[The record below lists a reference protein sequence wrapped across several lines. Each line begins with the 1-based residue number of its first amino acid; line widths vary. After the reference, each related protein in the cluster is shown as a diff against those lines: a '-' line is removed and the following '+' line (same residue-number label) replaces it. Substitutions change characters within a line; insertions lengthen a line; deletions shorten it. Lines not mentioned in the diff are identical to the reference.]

1 MRRTRKRGKGE
12 REEVRICGGRKERR
26 IGKEVMEREGGKDKE
41 RRRGR
46 GNGRVKGKNVMIKMR
61 KSNRREEERKQIH
74 GEEGK
79 ISFKKSDK
87 NGKKTKERNQKIKIR
102 EKLI

>member
-12 REEVRICGGRKERR
+12 REEVRICGGRKERK

-41 RRRGR
+41 RRRGK

-61 KSNRREEERKQIH
+61 KSIRREEERKQIH

-79 ISFKKSDK
+79 ITLNKSDK
-87 NGKKTKERNQKIKIR
+87 NGKKRKKEIK
-102 EKLI
+102 K